1 MLKQPAL
8 CCEIIKLLKKTRMDD
23 IPMCIKQ
30 IYWIISFAPT
40 ENMAGYSMQ
49 NNSLILRILH
59 DMARNLEEGI
69 PGWLPIDMAL
79 DMHVL
84 HVEEK
89 QS

>member
-1 MLKQPAL
+1 
-8 CCEIIKLLKKTRMDD
+8 
-23 IPMCIKQ
+23 
-30 IYWIISFAPT
+30 
-40 ENMAGYSMQ
+40 MQ